1 MVFVTQLRLTEADGD
16 GPSQQEGDT
25 EMLEHK
31 TKSGIKYKGECQ
43 SGDQQ
48 RARGGS
54 LSSRDPDT
62 GSSSDRDE
70 LQRDQMDRAG

>member
-1 MVFVTQLRLTEADGD
+1 
-16 GPSQQEGDT
+16 
-25 EMLEHK
+25 MLEHK